1 MSQRQRGFTLIEFL
15 FVLALGLILAT
26 YAWHSRTVAFQ
37 ESQARATAQYLLSVR
52 EGVVAALIR
61 HEAAFSL
68 TDVSTAPAGTYE
80 AAPSWARFTGE
91 SISISVK
98 DLKDAKLL
106 SSTFPDTPPVGRSV
120 VIRFLRA
127 PGTCPGIGCQ
137 VEAFVYTCWPMDKP
151 GQLVATDITNCPA
164 PKTASFS
171 ANMLGAAIAE
181 TKGLGGSN
189 ASDSSVAF
197 GALFQKTAIE
207 LGIPAG
213 SPGHLVVAASL
224 NTTPFGQ
231 FLRQGEIRP
240 AYFNTGIVL
249 NTKVVRD
256 AICQPEG
263 MFATST
269 AGILSQCQGGHWF
282 EVASYVVTSMQS
294 LPNGAAVPAPVCPG
308 ANMQAFS
315 YASLEKTDVTMTG
328 TDVHVRGNVNGTISG
343 SGAVSQSGSV
353 SVSGTYTGTVVSA
366 PDSSIRVSQGVD
378 VSSGSVVM
386 TPANVNARALV
397 VSGCRRND

>member
-15 FVLALGLILAT
+15 FVLALGLMLAT

-80 AAPSWARFTGE
+80 AAPGWARFTGE

-106 SSTFPDTPPVGRSV
+106 SSSFPDTPPVGRSV

-151 GQLVATDITNCPA
+151 GQPTATDITTCPA
-164 PKTASFS
+164 AKTARYSV
-171 ANMLGAAIAE
+171 NMVGAAIAE

-189 ASDSSVAF
+189 VSDPAIAF
-197 GALFQKTAIE
+197 GVLFQKTAAE
-207 LGIPAG
+207 LGIPAD

-249 NTKVVRD
+249 NTKVVPKAD
-256 AICQPEG
+256 CQPEG
-263 MFATST
+263 MFATT
-269 AGILSQCQGGHWF
+269 TLGVLAQCQGGKWF
-282 EVASYVVTSMQS
+282 ELASYVVTSVQS
-294 LPNGAAVPAPVCPG
+294 LSNGAAVSPPVCPG
-308 ANMQAFS
+308 ANTTAFT

-328 TDVHVRGNVNGTISG
+328 TDVNVRGTQSGTING
-343 SGAVSQSGSV
+343 SGAVSQSGTV
-353 SVSGTYTGTVVSA
+353 SVSGSYSGTLQSTS
-366 PDSSIRVSQGVD
+366 DSTVRVSQGVD
-378 VSSGSVVM
+378 VSSGIVVM
-386 TPANVNARALV
+386 TPANPNARALV
-397 VSGCRRND
+397 VSGCRTNG